1 MKLAFLRVRAE
12 QVFKI
17 HHKSCFQHTVSLALA
32 LINNSDSAPQSKG
45 TNPQL
50 MHKHFLPLQ
59 SFTCFFFP
67 LSFQKEFWMVN
78 STVLVRKTPLHFRLF
93 SSLPFWILCWRTEAS
108 LDSWLFCKAWRAEC
122 RKVHWHHSRSRSPSD
137 RRLKKLQSDK
147 TLAAS
152 WLFEKS
158 PACWGS
164 VSGGGWEKTKLFAVK
179 RKSLSFGNLQC
190 SLADFQD
197 S

>member
-32 LINNSDSAPQSKG
+32 LINNFDSAPQSKG

-59 SFTCFFFP
+59 SFACFFFP

-93 SSLPFWILCWRTEAS
+93 FLHCLSGFSAGELRLLQIRVYFAKRDVLS
-108 LDSWLFCKAWRAEC
+108 AEKC
-122 RKVHWHHSRSRSPSD
+122 TDTTAGAEV
-137 RRLKKLQSDK
+137 LQTGD
-147 TLAAS
+147 
-152 WLFEKS
+152 
-158 PACWGS
+158 
-164 VSGGGWEKTKLFAVK
+164 
-179 RKSLSFGNLQC
+179 
-190 SLADFQD
+190 
-197 S
+197 